1 MDPDFIIKKT
11 TLLPSLIAF
20 AANNSLYKKKVE
32 KYDDENTE
40 VLLQAEG
47 GSIRSKD
54 LFHLLDQIS
63 SFIASVNIAAIS
75 NDDLL
80 ADAQIKQLFM
90 IVDFGN
96 PPPMLVTTGD
106 IKACKNSKEL
116 NEFLNNRLE
125 RIQSISTIYITTW
138 GELFCKTYSG
148 LKCMDRTLS
157 ELSPQLT
164 PERVEAPNFLKY
176 YIPCDRREVIQI
188 PWLDGY
194 ILRSLKIR
202 SK

>member
-1 MDPDFIIKKT
+1 MSSDFIIKKT
-11 TLLPSLIAF
+11 TLLPTLIAF
-20 AANNSLYKKKVE
+20 TANNHLYSKKIE

-125 RIQSISTIYITTW
+125 RIQSISTIYITSW

-148 LKCMDRTLS
+148 LNCMDRTLS
-157 ELSPQLT
+157 ELSPQ
-164 PERVEAPNFLKY
+164 
-176 YIPCDRREVIQI
+176 
-188 PWLDGY
+188 
-194 ILRSLKIR
+194 
-202 SK
+202 